1 MKLNTDHIQTT
12 HTGSLPRPDYV
23 LSDLLDRE
31 EGKAVD
37 PAGFEANVRQAVNEV
52 VGRQNEIGLDLV
64 NDGEAGKPSYVVY
77 VKYRLSGFEGEETP
91 RADPKWA
98 SDFPEYYQR
107 GNKEGMPLRGRSIT
121 RPACN
126 GPIEMKDREGV
137 QRDIANLSAAARARG
152 IEPNDVFMTAPSP
165 GVVTSYHANQ
175 HYESHEAYLY
185 AVAEAMKH
193 EYDAIGKSGFMLQID
208 CPDLPSAS
216 EREMHMDAINYALR
230 DVPPENMRLHTC
242 WGNGEWPH
250 HTDVELKKIVDLLL
264 TARPSSLSLEGA
276 NPRHEHE
283 WKVFQDVKLPDDKFL
298 IPGMIDST
306 TNFIE
311 HPELVAQRIVR
322 YAEVVGRERVIA
334 GTDCGLATNIAEIPL
349 VDPRIAWAKLQS
361 LTEGAR
367 LASKELW

>member
-1 MKLNTDHIQTT
+1 MKLNADHIQTT
-12 HTGSLPRPDYV
+12 HTGSLPRPDCV

-37 PAGFEANVRQAVNEV
+37 PAGFEANVTQAINEV
-52 VGRQNEIGLDLV
+52 VGRQKDIGLDLI

-77 VKYRLSGFEGEETP
+77 VKYRLTGFEGEEIP

-98 SDFPEYYQR
+98 SDFPEFY
-107 GNKEGMPLRGRSIT
+107 KRGREGGRTIT

-126 GPIEMKDREGV
+126 GPIEMKDKDGV
-137 QRDIANLSAAARARG
+137 HRDIANLRAAADAKG
-152 IEPNDVFMTAPSP
+152 IAPNDVFMTAPSP
-165 GVVTSYHANQ
+165 GVITHYHANQ

-193 EYDAIGKSGFMLQID
+193 EYDAIGRSGFMLQID

-230 DVPPENMRLHTC
+230 DIPPERMRLHTC
-242 WGNGEWPH
+242 WGNGEYPH
-250 HTDVELKKIVDLLL
+250 HTDVELKEIIDLLL
-264 TARPSSLSLEGA
+264 TARPSGLSLEGA

-283 WKVFQDVKLPDDKFL
+283 WKVFEYTKLLPEGKFL

-322 YAEVVGRERVIA
+322 YAQVVGKERVIA
-334 GTDCGLATNIAEIPL
+334 GTDCGLATNIAEVPL
-349 VDPRIAWAKLQS
+349 VDPRVAWAKLQS
-361 LTEGAR
+361 LTEGAQ
-367 LASKELW
+367 LASKELWSS